1 VLFIFQR
8 SHGLQKVCFISRL
21 FSFVAAVSPL
31 LLHGSAWGDLSLGVC
46 EMLYRKEH
54 RRLNKGGRKLVIE
67 AKKEKGLLRGGASG
81 LEVWLAFGEMGRSA
95 LGMTKIDI

>member
-1 VLFIFQR
+1 MAI
-8 SHGLQKVCFISRL
+8 
-21 FSFVAAVSPL
+21 SPL

-46 EMLYRKEH
+46 EMLYKKEQ
-54 RRLNKGGRKLVIE
+54 RQLSKGGGKLVIE
-67 AKKEKGLLRGGASG
+67 AKKEKGLLRGGASS